1 MEIQNIL
8 QKESHLHKY
17 ITEGEPF
24 TQEIECI
31 DMLNKDDKPK
41 EVVKLV

>member
-1 MEIQNIL
+1 MHYKPIIFNGT
-8 QKESHLHKY
+8 KY

-24 TQEIECI
+24 TQEEIECI